1 MTDFEKK
8 GPHLAVVPRYSSTI
22 PPERRGRT
30 SGKFRFDLTKTLRQN
45 PTYEGF
51 RRLKHSREELMRWTT
66 TAVLL
71 KSFDTWDLLPPEIR
85 ESEAEERN
93 ILMRF
98 IADGVRDPQN
108 PGEKKLPSPEAI
120 MVELARV
127 LLGTIDE
134 WNELEPS
141 IQMTI
146 EHEMIEFIG
155 QHHEEMD
162 ITGTRE
168 QADTRAQ
175 FIRKLESN
183 HNIANRPADHAIRV
197 EEARQR
203 VMAKIVAR
211 LTSVLCELELEGG
224 PVPSYSGEREEIR
237 DTTYID
243 IEELEKGIRATTRT
257 AVARAAALPPPATEK
272 RDTIP
277 ASPIAKR
284 NSGKAKPK

>member
-51 RRLKHSREELMRWTT
+51 QRLKHSREELMRWTT

-183 HNIANRPADHAIRV
+183 HNIANRPADHATRV

-203 VMAKIVAR
+203 VMAKIVAK
-211 LTSVLCELELEGG
+211 LTSVLCELELEG
-224 PVPSYSGEREEIR
+224 EIG
-237 DTTYID
+237 DTTYLD

-257 AVARAAALPPPATEK
+257 AAARAAALPPPTPEK

-284 NSGKAKPK
+284 NSGRSRPR